1 MIRKINILFIIC
13 LLTISS
19 CGKKSDPTY
28 KVEIQTFERDIN
40 FKYYEI

>member
-28 KVEIQTFERDIN
+28 KVKTKTHEKNIN
-40 FKYYEI
+40 FQYYEI

>member
-19 CGKKSDPTY
+19 CGKKSEPTY
-28 KVEIQTFERDIN
+28 KVKIETFERNIN
-40 FKYYEI
+40 FQYYEI

>member
-1 MIRKINILFIIC
+1 MIRKIYILFVIC

-28 KVEIQTFERDIN
+28 KVKIKTFERSIN
-40 FKYYEI
+40 FQYYDV